1 MNKKTWLLFIICLSA
16 LLICPFFGSGGINPG
31 KYVILNIR
39 IPRVLLGALAGGTLA
54 LCGLVFQNMFK
65 SVLATPFTLG
75 TSSGASFG
83 AALAICLGASGTS
96 MFPIKAVAAFSG
108 ALLAIFIV
116 YMVFH
121 YKKNCTV
128 SDMLLIGVAINFFF
142 SSLLLLIQY
151 LSDYHRSFEIVNWLL
166 GKLTTAGYN
175 NFIYFLPLPLIFIYI
190 YRKYFEMDLL
200 AAGDEIAMT
209 RGVDVTKLRR
219 NLFVAVSLAIA
230 LIVSTCGPIGFV
242 GMMAPHICRRFVGIK
257 HRQLIPLS
265 LIFGATFLCLS
276 DAIARAIIPP
286 AEIPVGVIT
295 ALCGGPFFLFLLI
308 TDKK

>member
-1 MNKKTWLLFIICLSA
+1 MKKRIWLIYLLCFVAICVAPLFGPSGMNPDRSTLTQ
-16 LLICPFFGSGGINPG
+16 
-31 KYVILNIR
+31 IR

-83 AALAICLGASGTS
+83 AAFAISLGASGTTMLPFTAIS
-96 MFPIKAVAAFSG
+96 AFMG

-116 YMVFH
+116 YTVFH

-128 SDMLLIGVAINFFF
+128 SDMLLIGVATNFFF
-142 SSLLLLIQY
+142 SSLLLLLQY
-151 LSDYHRSFEIVNWLL
+151 LSDPHRSFEIVNWLL
-166 GKLTTAGYN
+166 GKLSTSGYE
-175 NFIYFLPLPLIFIYI
+175 NFIYFLPLPIIFIYI
-190 YRKYFEMDLL
+190 YSKYFEMDLL
-200 AAGDEIAMT
+200 SAGDEIALP
-209 RGVDVTKLRR
+209 RGVEVHKLRR
-219 NLFVAVSLAIA
+219 KLFIAVSVAIA
-230 LIVSTCGPIGFV
+230 MIVSTCGPIGFV

-257 HRQLIPLS
+257 HSQLIPLS
-265 LIFGATFLCLS
+265 LTFGAAFLCLS
-276 DAIARAIIPP
+276 DAISRALIPP
-286 AEIPVGVIT
+286 AEVPVGVIT